1 MPATDEATPFGQ
13 RSSPGPLPLRWPHFV
28 TKFPAAS
35 NFCTLSRQLSET
47 YALPARSVATNSLHS
62 NLPSAGPPSTD
73 RPNLLTNAPAAE
85 NTWTSRRQESVTRT
99 LPPLPIATPR
109 GQTRSPSWRLL

>member
-1 MPATDEATPFGQ
+1 MPATEEPTPFGQ
-13 RSSPGPLPLRWPHFV
+13 RSSPGPVPLRCPHFV
-28 TKFPAAS
+28 TKWPPVS

-47 YALPARSVATNSLHS
+47 YALPPRSVATNSLHS
-62 NLPSAGPPSTD
+62 NLRSVGPPSPD
-73 RPNLLTNAPAAE
+73 WPNLLTNAPAAE

-109 GQTRSPSWRLL
+109 GQTRSPSWRL